1 MQIQAHLYSVDN
13 HFTKRTLR
21 LFRFIIFNT
30 YLDVFTH
37 VELSFILVLVL
48 LQLLQTEVRR

>member
-37 VELSFILVLVL
+37 VEFSFILVLVL
-48 LQLLQTEVRR
+48 LQLLQTEMRR

>member
-13 HFTKRTLR
+13 QFTTRTLR